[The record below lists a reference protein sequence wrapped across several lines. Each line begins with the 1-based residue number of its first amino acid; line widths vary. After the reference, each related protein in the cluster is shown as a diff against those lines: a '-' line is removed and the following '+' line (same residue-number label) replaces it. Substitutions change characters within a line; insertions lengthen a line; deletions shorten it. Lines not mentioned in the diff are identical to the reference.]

1 MGFFKFVYRA
11 TLDFNVIYKKFHSI
25 VVYQFTRYWLFPPY
39 SGVLNRPSLLSI
51 CTGIFGTFDI
61 LQFKIYSLMNWD
73 FFLVWKQTGYFY
85 QFKLIFFPSF
95 WARAKYFDGP
105 CLTIFPFYNLKRYTL
120 PAFGLVDSL
129 YPLLWIKRNENLGNS
144 ISVHFG
150 ITLLTIYPIWDFG
163 FC

>member
-1 MGFFKFVYRA
+1 
-11 TLDFNVIYKKFHSI
+11 
-25 VVYQFTRYWLFPPY
+25 
-39 SGVLNRPSLLSI
+39 
-51 CTGIFGTFDI
+51 
-61 LQFKIYSLMNWD
+61 MNWD

-129 YPLLWIKRNENLGNS
+129 YPLLWIKRNENLENS

-150 ITLLTIYPIWDFG
+150 ITFLTTLTGILDFANLIFQTGIFSQFKLGKKSNWIFQTGDFQKLLKSQ
-163 FC
+163 CR